1 MTRDDLRETLQTTN
15 QFLRTRDGAPFTVVR
30 VYANDKYEFLV
41 EYCKLSDPE
50 RKVGRKRTA
59 DLTTFCR
66 KYTPWK

>member
-1 MTRDDLRETLQTTN
+1 MTRDELRETLQTTN
-15 QFLRTRDGAPFTVVR
+15 QFLRIRDGAPFTIVR

-50 RKVGRKRTA
+50 LKTGRKRTA